1 MILPSITHGCAVWL
15 CNTKETVCKVNSI
28 QYTMAKAILQI
39 RSTPASVATLG
50 DLGWL
55 PINVIL
61 DRARAKYFHRLKH
74 ELPQTRLCCR
84 LFDDMM
90 ESFNDNDM
98 KVWPYMSE
106 IKKMLN
112 NVGMDH
118 IFRSTKQ
125 NWMDAFYKLSL
136 EGCKLNFFREIVSK
150 KSLSWYRA
158 IKRPTF
164 GEVYMNDIG
173 NFQGIRLKFMAR
185 TGCLGLGEDRE
196 RWGHQDL
203 SCCLCMARYENLPH
217 FLFLCHGLNKVRVK
231 HYRFLEKKIN

>member
-28 QYTMAKAILQI
+28 QYAMAKAILQI

-84 LFDDMM
+84 FFDDMM

-136 EGCKLNFFREIVSK
+136 EGCKLNFF
-150 KSLSWYRA
+150 
-158 IKRPTF
+158 P
-164 GEVYMNDIG
+164 G
-173 NFQGIRLKFMAR
+173 NSFQ
-185 TGCLGLGEDRE
+185 
-196 RWGHQDL
+196 
-203 SCCLCMARYENLPH
+203 
-217 FLFLCHGLNKVRVK
+217 KVAV
-231 HYRFLEKKIN
+231 LV